1 MGTHTQVPNGS
12 FTAPNAKTF
21 RGTEPLTVSDDGPG
35 SPESRIPYKPR
46 AGQDAGLLVILGFF
60 WPGPAGAALGNLLGL
75 QLPFLMIIFF
85 PRLGHLFA
93 ANFTGPSIA
102 NRRYLFP
109 FLGCFSFKYSNNSM
123 FLIWGE

>member
-12 FTAPNAKTF
+12 FTAPNAKTL

-35 SPESRIPYKPR
+35 SPKPRIPYKPR
-46 AGQDAGLLVILGFF
+46 EGQDAGLLVILGFF

-85 PRLGHLFA
+85 P
-93 ANFTGPSIA
+93 
-102 NRRYLFP
+102 
-109 FLGCFSFKYSNNSM
+109 
-123 FLIWGE
+123 